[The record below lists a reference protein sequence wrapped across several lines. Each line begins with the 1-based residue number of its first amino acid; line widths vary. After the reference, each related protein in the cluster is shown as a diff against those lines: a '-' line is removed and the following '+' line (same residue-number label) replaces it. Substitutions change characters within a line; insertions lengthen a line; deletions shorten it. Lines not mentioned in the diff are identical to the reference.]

1 MKTIFEQFDTMDAFK
16 RALERPTNEAF
27 KFVKLESQ
35 NTKESKL
42 KWFGT
47 KSYEEAISLYT
58 NGWTEKADEIRRE
71 FVKFERVSQRTVSY
85 EKTRPTTSVVGFAPH
100 VPNAILGLP
109 NSMIHTER
117 QPMKAKVVRIIYNM
131 TQNAGTSAD
140 TILQAGLTVLK
151 IAYSMERQ
159 GYRVRLDLIPKC
171 SEWGEERCCLMVSVK
186 DWRQPI
192 DIKKVAFPIA
202 SPSMFRRLAFHW
214 LETTPDCTS
223 SGWTVGYGHSFEDT
237 EKEKEMLSELGVLG
251 DNDYYINVGIAKGYH
266 FDPAKVAK
274 AIGIKN
280 Y

>member
-16 RALERPTNEAF
+16 RALDRPINRAF
-27 KFVKLESQ
+27 KFAELHSQ
-35 NTKESKL
+35 MTKKSKVE
-42 KWFGT
+42 WFGT
-47 KSYEEAISLYT
+47 KSYEEAINLYT

-131 TQNAGTSAD
+131 TQNAGTNGD
-140 TILQAGLTVLK
+140 TILKAGLTVLK

-171 SEWGEERCCLMVSVK
+171 STMADERCCLMVSVK

-214 LETTPDCTS
+214 LETTPDCTD
-223 SGWTVGYGHSFEDT
+223 SGWTSGYGRSLEDA
-237 EKEKEMLSELGVLG
+237 EKEKKMLAELGVLG

-274 AIGIKN
+274 VIGIKN

>member
-16 RALERPTNEAF
+16 RALDRPINEAF
-27 KFVKLESQ
+27 KLAELHSQ
-35 NTKESKL
+35 ITKKSMVE
-42 KWFGT
+42 WFGT
-47 KSYEEAISLYT
+47 KSYEEAINLYT
-58 NGWTEKADEIRRE
+58 NGWTEKANEIRRE
-71 FVKFERVSQRTVSY
+71 FVKFERVTQRAVSY

-117 QPMKAKVVRIIYNM
+117 QPMKAKAVRIIYNM
-131 TQNAGTSAD
+131 TQNAGANAD

-159 GYRVRLDLIPKC
+159 GYRVRLDLVPKC
-171 SEWGEERCCLMVSVK
+171 SEWGRERCLLMVSVK

-214 LETTPDCTS
+214 LETTPDCKN
-223 SGWTVGYGHSFEDT
+223 SGWTGGYGRSFEDT
-237 EKEKEMLSELGVLG
+237 EKEKKMLAELGVLG